1 MKIEI
6 IKLMEVNGEAL
17 YRVGQ
22 VFKSGLVLTVAAALS
37 YKAALFTADMLAL
50 EMRAKGRPAVEV
62 VA

>member
-1 MKIEI
+1 MKIKI
-6 IKLMEVNGEAL
+6 IKSNEINGVAV
-17 YRVGQ
+17 YKVVQ
-22 VFKSGLVLTVAAALS
+22 IFKSGLVLTIAAALT

>member
-6 IKLMEVNGEAL
+6 IKIMEVNGEAL
-17 YRVGQ
+17 YRVVQ